1 MLAWIIQTTLISLV
15 LIILMHY
22 LFVFFKTTLTIP
34 KVKDLVNKPTEKYN
48 DIFKTIN
55 KTELSDNTNMKDEL
69 KNYLKDLSD
78 KSDSDSHDIAPSNE
92 FNAKNFSAY

>member
-15 LIILMHY
+15 LIILLHY

-78 KSDSDSHDIAPSNE
+78 KSDSDSPDITPSNE

>member
-15 LIILMHY
+15 LIILIHY

-34 KVKDLVNKPTEKYN
+34 KVKDLVNKPTERYN

-55 KTELSDNTNMKDEL
+55 KTELSDNATMKDEL

-78 KSDSDSHDIAPSNE
+78 KSDSDSPDIAPSNE